1 MNNEAAA
8 AKQSGDSSESA
19 ACPVAKWHHW
29 FQVPEIWIIALS
41 LICFGW
47 LMLWYFGLMSSD
59 IAGAHKKAGVLLGTV
74 AAHLVGGVIPG
85 VSTCASS
92 KYYGAWE
99 NVLINSLTSTGIVS
113 LVYGFFC
120 LSCRKL
126 LKIPFLEGAFRD
138 LRESANS
145 QKHTWVR
152 LGIPGIFLFVWI
164 PLFMTG
170 PIVGSILG
178 RLIGLGLFVNL
189 VTVISAS
196 VTSIL
201 TWVFFWDQ
209 LSRFISEDWLKY
221 LSLGVVLLI
230 LSYIL
235 YSRLRAVCKHKSTD
249 EV

>member
-1 MNNEAAA
+1 MSKEAMTTE
-8 AKQSGDSSESA
+8 KSGGESENDS
-19 ACPVAKWHHW
+19 CPVGKWHHW
-29 FQVPEIWIIALS
+29 FQVPEVWIIALS
-41 LICFGW
+41 FFCFAW
-47 LMLWYFGLMSSD
+47 LALWYYGLVTGVD
-59 IAGAHKKAGVLLGTV
+59 ADTRKKAGVLLSTV
-74 AAHLVGGVIPG
+74 AAHLVGGIIPG
-85 VSTCASS
+85 VSTCAASPQYS
-92 KYYGAWE
+92 VWD
-99 NVLINSLTSTGIVS
+99 NILINMLTSTSVVS

-126 LKIPFLEGAFRD
+126 LKIPYLEGTFRD

-145 QKHTWVR
+145 QKQTWVR

-189 VTVISAS
+189 FTVISAS
-196 VTSIL
+196 LTSII
-201 TWVFFWDQ
+201 TWVFFWNQ
-209 LSRFISEDWLKY
+209 LSRFINEDWLKF

-235 YSRLRAVCKHKSTD
+235 YTRLRTVRKHKETG